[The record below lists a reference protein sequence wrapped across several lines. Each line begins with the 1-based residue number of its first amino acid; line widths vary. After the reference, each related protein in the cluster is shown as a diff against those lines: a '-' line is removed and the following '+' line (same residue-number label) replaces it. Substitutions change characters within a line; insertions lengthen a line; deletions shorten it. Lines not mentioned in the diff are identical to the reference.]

1 MRQGSYSSQ
10 IVLQELNWT
19 NIRIFRECENINQSP
34 DEHKGYQIDLKDH
47 IKFAYLLI
55 CEIIHLGYQTNA
67 SAMKETK
74 NGFNHN
80 CQYSWKLFQTK
91 W

>member
-10 IVLQELNWT
+10 LVLQGLNRT
-19 NIRIFRECENINQSP
+19 NIRIFRECKNINQSP
-34 DEHKGYQIDLKDH
+34 DEHQGYHIDLKDH
-47 IKFAYLLI
+47 LEFAYLLI

-74 NGFNHN
+74 NVFNHN
-80 CQYSWKLFQTK
+80 RQYSWKPFQTK
-91 W
+91 R

>member
-10 IVLQELNWT
+10 LVLQGLNRT

-34 DEHKGYQIDLKDH
+34 DEHKGYHIDLKDH

-74 NGFNHN
+74 NVLNYN
-80 CQYSWKLFQTK
+80 RQYSCKLYQTK

>member
-1 MRQGSYSSQ
+1 M
-10 IVLQELNWT
+10 
-19 NIRIFRECENINQSP
+19 
-34 DEHKGYQIDLKDH
+34 DLEDH
-47 IKFAYLLI
+47 LTFAYCLI
-55 CEIIHLGYQTNA
+55 CEIIHLGYQANA

-74 NGFNHN
+74 NGLNHN

>member
-34 DEHKGYQIDLKDH
+34 DEHIDLKDH
-47 IKFAYLLI
+47 IKFAYLFI

>member
-10 IVLQELNWT
+10 LVLQGLNRT

-34 DEHKGYQIDLKDH
+34 DEHQGYHIDLKDH
-47 IKFAYLLI
+47 LEFAYLFI
-55 CEIIHLGYQTNA
+55 CEIIHEGYQANA

-74 NGFNHN
+74 NGFNHKRR
-80 CQYSWKLFQTK
+80 YSWKTFQTK